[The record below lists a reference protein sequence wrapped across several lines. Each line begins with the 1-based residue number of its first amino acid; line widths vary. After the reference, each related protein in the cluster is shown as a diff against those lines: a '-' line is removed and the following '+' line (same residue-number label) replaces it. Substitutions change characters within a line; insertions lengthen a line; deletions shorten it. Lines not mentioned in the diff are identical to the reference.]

1 MSSRSTPAQLS
12 PNNVPYS
19 SGPAAR
25 NHAMAA
31 VPFPSPGPHVLPPYS
46 VLAGSA
52 IKHERPTHLQPTYGR
67 RPSPVKLERLDV
79 SNSANRAV
87 TALQAVSSL
96 PPPPRRTT
104 HQGAAPLGQL
114 LHPAPSHRWDS
125 VSPSTS
131 YSSRGSERSSYG
143 AALLGVTSRTSP
155 TEYSSYHG
163 APSAATNYLAPSE
176 ATGAYWYASAT
187 SDTRPASSSRV
198 PRTTEAPRKAPD
210 M

>member
-1 MSSRSTPAQLS
+1 MSPRSTPTQLS
-12 PNNVPYS
+12 PNNIPYS

-31 VPFPSPGPHVLPPYS
+31 APFPSPGPHVLPPYS

-52 IKHERPTHLQPTYGR
+52 IKHDRPTHLQPAYGR
-67 RPSPVKLERLDV
+67 RPSPVKLDRLDV
-79 SNSANRAV
+79 SNSSNRAV
-87 TALQAVSSL
+87 TASQPVSSL
-96 PPPPRRTT
+96 PPPPRRTN
-104 HQGAAPLGQL
+104 HSGAAPLGQL

-125 VSPSTS
+125 ISPSTS

-143 AALLGVTSRTSP
+143 GALLGAASRTSP

-163 APSAATNYLAPSE
+163 ALAAATNYLAPSE
-176 ATGAYWYASAT
+176 PAGTYWHASAT
-187 SDTRPASSSRV
+187 SDTRPTASIRV
-198 PRTTEAPRKAPD
+198 RRTAEPPRKAPD

>member
-1 MSSRSTPAQLS
+1 MSSRSTPTQLS
-12 PNNVPYS
+12 PNNIPYS
-19 SGPAAR
+19 SGPASR

-31 VPFPSPGPHVLPPYS
+31 APFPPLGPHVLPPYS

-52 IKHERPTHLQPTYGR
+52 IKHERPSHLQPAYGR

-79 SNSANRAV
+79 SNSSNRAV
-87 TALQAVSSL
+87 TASQPVSAL
-96 PPPPRRTT
+96 PPPTRRTN

-125 VSPSTS
+125 ISPSTS

-143 AALLGVTSRTSP
+143 GAIFGATSRTSP
-155 TEYSSYHG
+155 TEYGNYHG
-163 APSAATNYLAPSE
+163 ALSAATNYPAPPE
-176 ATGAYWYASAT
+176 PTGSYWYASAT
-187 SDTRPASSSRV
+187 SDTRPASSARV
-198 PRTTEAPRKAPD
+198 PRPAEPPRRTPD